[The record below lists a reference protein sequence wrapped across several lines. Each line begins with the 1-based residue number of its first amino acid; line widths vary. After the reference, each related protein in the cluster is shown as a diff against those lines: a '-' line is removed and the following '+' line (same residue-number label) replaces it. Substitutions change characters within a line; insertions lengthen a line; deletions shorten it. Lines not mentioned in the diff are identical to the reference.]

1 MTHASGN
8 GHNAISNNGNG
19 DGDGHEPASPASH
32 EPPVDVWVGPPSDG
46 GWLRRLLPLLRTHRA
61 RIIASLATAVV
72 AMGIGVTVPLVLRA
86 AIDGALDE
94 QTRDLEPLVIT
105 LVVLGVIRAV
115 LTFFYRYGL
124 YSTAFRLE
132 FQMRTILQ
140 EHLSRQSFAFFDRVQ
155 SGQIISRANSDIR
168 SIQLFLAF
176 VPLMAVQFLSFIAA
190 LIIMLRIDAVLTLIA
205 LTPMP
210 LVFVL
215 GRRLRNLFFPQSW
228 IVQSRQ
234 AEIATVVDESVNG
247 VRVVKSFAAERRQ
260 ILSLARAAERLRWAN
275 LQQHRA
281 RADHNPIIENLPR
294 LGLAL
299 VLLWG
304 GLGVIDGNLTIGDLV
319 AFNVYIVVLQA
330 PFRFLGMVLM
340 MGQRAKAS
348 AERIYEVLDE
358 PITLFDRPGAVDL
371 VDPVGRVVFADVG
384 FAYGTESIGG
394 TEASRGTSVLDGF
407 DLVIEPGETVAV
419 VGATGSGKST
429 IPRLLLRFYE
439 TQTGSVSV
447 DGHDVRDLTGSSLR
461 AAVGMVP
468 DEPFLFSTTVHD
480 NIAYGRPSVSRD
492 DVIAAATAAHAHDF
506 ICELEHGYD
515 TVVGERGY
523 DLSGG
528 QRQRIAIART
538 LLTDPAVLVLDDA
551 TSAIDVHVE
560 AQIHDALAD
569 LLGQRTTLIIAHR
582 LSTIALADRVVVL
595 DAGRLIADGTHAE
608 LLATVPRYAEILD
621 SGDSTAE
628 TGAAAP
634 DAHAT
639 AQEVR

>member
-1 MTHASGN
+1 MSTDAT
-8 GHNAISNNGNG
+8 AR
-19 DGDGHEPASPASH
+19 DPAALDLTITDPATS
-32 EPPVDVWVGPPSDG
+32 EPPVDVWVRPPGDG
-46 GWLRRLLPLLRTHRA
+46 GWVRRLGPLLRTHRV
-61 RIIASLATAVV
+61 RILTSLLAAVL
-72 AMGIGVTVPLVLRA
+72 AMGIGVTIPLVLRA
-86 AIDGALDE
+86 AIDEALDE
-94 QTRDLEPLVIT
+94 QSRSLEPLVVG
-105 LVVLGVIRAV
+105 LVALGVVRAI
-115 LTFFYRYGL
+115 LTFAYRYGL

-132 FQMRTILQ
+132 FQLRSILQ

-176 VPLMAVQFLSFIAA
+176 VPLMGVQFLSFLAA
-190 LIIMLRIDAVLTLIA
+190 LVIMLRIDVVLTLLA
-205 LTPMP
+205 LAPMP

-215 GRRLRNLFFPQSW
+215 GARLRNLFFPQSW

-247 VRVVKSFAAERRQ
+247 VRVVKSFAAEARQ
-260 ILSLARAAERLRWAN
+260 VMTLARAAQRLRWAN

-281 RADHNPIIENLPR
+281 RANHNPIIENLPR

-299 VLLWG
+299 VLAWG
-304 GLGVIDGNLTIGDLV
+304 GLRVIDGDLTIGDLV

-371 VDPVGRVVFADVG
+371 VDPQGEVEFRGVRFT
-384 FAYGTESIGG
+384 YGTESIGG
-394 TEASRGTSVLDGF
+394 VESSRGVPVLDGF
-407 DLVIEPGETVAV
+407 DLRVHSGETVAI

-429 IPRLLLRFYE
+429 IPRLLLRFYDVDD
-439 TQTGSVSV
+439 GAVLI
-447 DGHDVRDLTGSSLR
+447 DGHDVRDLTGHSLR
-461 AAVGMVP
+461 SAVGMVP
-468 DEPFLFSTTVHD
+468 DEPFLFSTSIHE
-480 NIAYGRPSVSRD
+480 NIAYARPDASRD
-492 DVIAAATAAHAHDF
+492 EVVAAATAAQAHAF
-506 ICELEHGYD
+506 ISDLDEGYD

-538 LLTDPAVLVLDDA
+538 LLADPAVLVLDDA
-551 TSAIDVHVE
+551 TSAIDVEVE
-560 AQIHDALAD
+560 ARIHDALHD
-569 LLGQRTTLIIAHR
+569 VLGRRTTIVIAHR

-595 DAGRLIADGTHAE
+595 DGGRIVAEGPHAQ
-608 LLATVPRYAEILD
+608 LLAEVPRYREILD
-621 SGDSTAE
+621 ATDGPATDGPATD
-628 TGAAAP
+628 GA
-634 DAHAT
+634 
-639 AQEVR
+639 VL